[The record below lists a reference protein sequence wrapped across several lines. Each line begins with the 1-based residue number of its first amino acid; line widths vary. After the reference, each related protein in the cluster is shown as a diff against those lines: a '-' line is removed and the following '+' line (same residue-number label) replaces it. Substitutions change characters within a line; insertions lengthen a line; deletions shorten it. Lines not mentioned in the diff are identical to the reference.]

1 VLFSSII
8 SVRIKLNLIFIGAF
22 QQADI
27 ASDGDLLT
35 RERLCCGLSVFEVV
49 LARIKSFIEDP
60 LWHGGLP
67 ANGVMNVDECTELH
81 RLWSAIQFVYC
92 MPVGDNEFTI
102 E

>member
-1 VLFSSII
+1 ML
-8 SVRIKLNLIFIGAF
+8 L

-49 LARIKSFIEDP
+49 LARIKSFVEDP
-60 LWHGGLP
+60 LWHGGTP

-92 MPVGDNEFTI
+92 MPVGENEFTVELVYPFLLI
-102 E
+102 FVTF